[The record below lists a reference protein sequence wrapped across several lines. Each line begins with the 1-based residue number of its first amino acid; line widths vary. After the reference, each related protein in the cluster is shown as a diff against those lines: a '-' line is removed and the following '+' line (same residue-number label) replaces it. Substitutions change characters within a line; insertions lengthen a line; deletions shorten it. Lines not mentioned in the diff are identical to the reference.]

1 MPGFCIN
8 AMASMSPQGTVGPSD
23 SPSSIE
29 LPPDMTNNQWC
40 QVQSPPA
47 RMVWGIRQQVQRSGD
62 GIKVAFGAGDKQS
75 DSSGPAELSK
85 RIDPHMI
92 IENGL
97 SSSSNMSTGS
107 KLYRYRL
114 QSSSEISK
122 GTP

>member
-1 MPGFCIN
+1 MYTIELVRPRLE
-8 AMASMSPQGTVGPSD
+8 QHWLGTPPPGPS
-23 SPSSIE
+23 
-29 LPPDMTNNQWC
+29 PPGDQDH
-40 QVQSPPA
+40 VL
-47 RMVWGIRQQVQRSGD
+47 RSKGA
-62 GIKVAFGAGDKQS
+62 GLLYQCNGQFRAGDKQS
-75 DSSGPAELSK
+75 DSIGPAELSK

-122 GTP
+122 GTPS